1 MEGGAPLCV
10 ATTLEALPELPA
22 MPALPELP
30 MQNAGTAPCVVLPPS
45 MCSPHTGA
53 ANAPVC
59 AAIPVASGPVTSHAP
74 APSVSTAAELHGG
87 TPTYESVKASCSPLL
102 TELASATA
110 SCVLSPSEEARN
122 AASSDRPSTLG
133 CTDSPSPQM
142 RDETVDQPTV
152 SLPAPAEQPSTSAA
166 GGGLAIIASHGMN
179 RVDLMPEA
187 VHQSI
192 TPVVKIENELQ
203 VCRSSYS

>member
-1 MEGGAPLCV
+1 MEGGAQLCV
-10 ATTLEALPELPA
+10 ATTLEALPALPTMPTLTELP
-22 MPALPELP
+22 LP
-30 MQNAGTAPCVVLPPS
+30 NAGTAPFVVLPPS

-59 AAIPVASGPVTSHAP
+59 AAIPVASGPVASYAP

-87 TPTYESVKASCSPLL
+87 TPNSKSVKASCSPSS
-102 TELASATA
+102 TELASAAA

-122 AASSDRPSTLG
+122 VVSSDRPSTPG
-133 CTDSPSPQM
+133 CTDSPTPQM
-142 RDETVDQPTV
+142 RVYQPTV

-166 GGGLAIIASHGMN
+166 GGGAAIVAPRGMN

-203 VCRSSYS
+203 VCRSYYS